1 MSGVKQLSLDPHPCE
16 FSPFGNGS
24 PHPLI
29 IPQLDPQEGVR
40 ETERGRERVGQ
51 LYKLL
56 QNTLHEAGLPETRD
70 RTREPAT
77 VSSNSD
83 ITICVLGSPLP
94 YLSLLLEGGREAP
107 GDVFL
112 CLSPSWLSRSPSPLH
127 RASPP
132 CSSTGRLL
140 RAGGCTYLEDF
151 RPPRRI
157 TYLLPVGRE
166 EGQEVTREA
175 DCPMG
180 SSPRLAELLGDTLL
194 TRVLLERNRVR
205 CPPTLGLM
213 YRPPRSYQTKGTTVT
228 AVSLTERE
236 GQGELVQREVLKFLE
251 SLAMEPYSKVVLK
264 PSGGRWS
271 GSHRPVRFL
280 AKRDCEAVCREV
292 CSMLP
297 LLEEGETVL
306 LEAFCPTMSPVSPVL
321 TQTWDMYRCVN
332 VPRPD
337 LSFRMCA
344 VVTRSPEGLPLLNQL
359 VCSVGRS
366 DSPIR
371 HGSSPL
377 QSLETTL
384 QDWGLSDPAQCSNI
398 HSQVKSTAETCL
410 RVAMEM
416 EAGLSPEQRGGWAA
430 QTDMIGVDMLLSCS
444 GQVVTPF
451 CLGLKPSRCLES
463 CGLFLSRGGALL
475 HTPLNRSQRYIMEGR
490 NLLII
495 GAGGFSKTFVWESAR
510 DFGLKIHLVESN
522 PTHFAAGLVTTFIHL
537 DLTDHKQAPENCS
550 RICEALCERGIH
562 PDGCLTFWDDCVV
575 LVALVC
581 ERLGLRSSPT
591 LAVRTARQKSQT
603 HLRLLD
609 GAPVEPSLADFR
621 PPSSLEPKTTSSPP
635 RPRLPLSSPEPT
647 PGCCYSSPRLS
658 SLIRSVEPSN
668 GSTTTTTIAD
678 FSPASPSNN
687 TISDIADNRVNLTKL
702 SGNPI
707 RDPLSEKATPVDRIS
722 GLFPDSPLPLPLP
735 SCPVW
740 TPSPHIYAVPCY
752 HLESRADVEKAAW
765 LVSFPAVMK
774 LEYGAG
780 AVGSKCVNSAEE
792 CQAHFEKISNDIRE
806 GTDYAGAGLAW
817 SNAMTLMEYLSGT
830 EHDIDLVLFNGQ
842 KVAAF
847 ISDNGPTRVP
857 SFTVTA
863 AAMPSYLRP
872 DKRAQLVEAAL
883 RCCLGC
889 GLTDGVFNV
898 EMKMT
903 PTGPRLIEINARM
916 GGYYLRD
923 WIRVVYGADILLAAF
938 MVACGLRPRIPEAS
952 PPLCHLIGVM
962 CILPQHFRVLKTT
975 ASSEV
980 LRLLHS
986 RGVIRFSQLVDE
998 LILRVY
1004 ENAYCNVACQSQDRD
1019 AARLQLL
1026 SACQILGIDSPDYP
1040 VSYFLSDF
1048 K

>member
-1 MSGVKQLSLDPHPCE
+1 MSAVKRSLEPHPCE
-16 FSPFGNGS
+16 FSPFGKAS

-29 IPQLDPQEGVR
+29 IPQPEPQEGLG
-40 ETERGRERVGQ
+40 EAERGRERVGQ

-56 QNTLHEAGLPETRD
+56 QKTLREAGLPETQD
-70 RTREPAT
+70 RTREPAR

-107 GDVFL
+107 GEVFL

-127 RASPP
+127 PGL
-132 CSSTGRLL
+132 SSLFLHRGVSFELGGR
-140 RAGGCTYLEDF
+140 TSLEDF
-151 RPPRRI
+151 RPPRRV
-157 TYLLPVGRE
+157 TYLLPVVGK

-180 SSPRLAELLGDTLL
+180 SSSRLAELLGDTLL

-213 YRPPRSYQTKGTTVT
+213 YRPPRSYQTEGTTVT

-271 GSHRPVRFL
+271 GSQRPVRFL
-280 AKRDCEAVCREV
+280 EKQDCEAVRREV
-292 CSMLP
+292 CSLLP
-297 LLEEGETVL
+297 LLEEGETAL
-306 LEAFCPTMSPVSPVL
+306 LEAFCPTMTPVSPVL
-321 TQTWDMYRCVN
+321 TQTWDAYRRVN

-384 QDWGLSDPAQCSNI
+384 QDWGLSDPAQCSSI

-416 EAGLSPEQRGGWAA
+416 EAGLSPEQRGGRAA

-463 CGLFLSRGGALL
+463 CRLFLSGGGALL

-490 NLLII
+490 DLLII
-495 GAGGFSKTFVWESAR
+495 GAGGVSKTFVWESAR

-522 PTHFAAGLVTTFIHL
+522 PTHFAAGLVNTFIHL
-537 DLTDHKQAPENCS
+537 DLTDHRQDSENCS
-550 RICEALCERGIH
+550 RICEALCKRGIR
-562 PDGCLTFWDDCVV
+562 PDGCLTFCEHCVV
-575 LVALVC
+575 LAALVC
-581 ERLGLRSSPT
+581 EQLGLRSSPAP
-591 LAVRTARQKSQT
+591 AVRTAKQKSQT
-603 HLRLLD
+603 HLCLLE
-609 GAPVEPSLADFR
+609 GAPEEPSLADFLR
-621 PPSSLEPKTTSSPP
+621 PSSLQPKTTGSPP
-635 RPRLPLSSPEPT
+635 CPPLSSLEPT
-647 PGCCYSSPRLS
+647 PGCCYSSPHLS
-658 SLIRSVEPSN
+658 SLIRTVEPSN
-668 GSTTTTTIAD
+668 GSTTIAD
-678 FSPASPSNN
+678 SPSASPSNK
-687 TISDIADNRVNLTKL
+687 TISDIANNRANLTKL
-702 SGNPI
+702 SGNPV
-707 RDPLSEKATPVDRIS
+707 RDPSSEKATPVDRIS
-722 GLFPDSPLPLPLP
+722 DLFPDSPLPLPLP
-735 SCPVW
+735 SRPVW

-752 HLESRADVEKAAW
+752 HLESRADVEKAAR

-774 LEYGAG
+774 LEYGSG
-780 AVGSKCVNSAEE
+780 AVGAKRVDSAEE
-792 CQAHFEKISNDIRE
+792 CQAHFEKISSDLRE
-806 GTDYAGAGLAW
+806 ETDYPGIGLGW
-817 SNAMTLMEYLSGT
+817 GNAMTLMEYLSGT
-830 EHDIDLVLFNGQ
+830 EHDVDLVLFDGQ

-857 SFTVTA
+857 GFTETA

-916 GGYYLRD
+916 GGFYLRD
-923 WIRVVYGADILLAAF
+923 WIRAVYGADILFAAF
-938 MVACGLRPRIPEAS
+938 AVACGLRPRIPEAS

-962 CILPQHFRVLKTT
+962 CIVSQHLCALRTT
-975 ASSEV
+975 TNLEM

-986 RGVIRFSQLVDE
+986 RGVIRLNHFSDRLVSSE
-998 LILRVY
+998 Y
-1004 ENAYCNVACQSQDRD
+1004 ENVYCNVACQSQDRD

-1026 SACQILGIDSPDYP
+1026 SICQILGIDSPEYP

>member
-1 MSGVKQLSLDPHPCE
+1 MGERDEEKDTKP
-16 FSPFGNGS
+16 GN
-24 PHPLI
+24 
-29 IPQLDPQEGVR
+29 R
-40 ETERGRERVGQ
+40 RR
-51 LYKLL
+51 
-56 QNTLHEAGLPETRD
+56 
-70 RTREPAT
+70 
-77 VSSNSD
+77 
-83 ITICVLGSPLP
+83 
-94 YLSLLLEGGREAP
+94 

-127 RASPP
+127 PGL
-132 CSSTGRLL
+132 SSLFLHRGVSFELGGR
-140 RAGGCTYLEDF
+140 TYLEDF
-151 RPPRRI
+151 RPPRRV

-194 TRVLLERNRVR
+194 TQVLLERNRVR

-213 YRPPRSYQTKGTTVT
+213 YRPPRSYQTEGTTVT
-228 AVSLTERE
+228 AVSLMERE

-264 PSGGRWS
+264 PSGGHWS

-280 AKRDCEAVCREV
+280 EKRDCEAVCREV
-292 CSMLP
+292 CSLLP

-321 TQTWDMYRCVN
+321 TQTWDMYRRVN

-344 VVTRSPEGLPLLNQL
+344 VVTRSPEGLPLLNQ
-359 VCSVGRS
+359 R
-366 DSPIR
+366 
-371 HGSSPL
+371 
-377 QSLETTL
+377 
-384 QDWGLSDPAQCSNI
+384 
-398 HSQVKSTAETCL
+398 
-410 RVAMEM
+410 
-416 EAGLSPEQRGGWAA
+416 
-430 QTDMIGVDMLLSCS
+430 
-444 GQVVTPF
+444 
-451 CLGLKPSRCLES
+451 
-463 CGLFLSRGGALL
+463 
-475 HTPLNRSQRYIMEGR
+475 
-490 NLLII
+490 
-495 GAGGFSKTFVWESAR
+495 
-510 DFGLKIHLVESN
+510 
-522 PTHFAAGLVTTFIHL
+522 
-537 DLTDHKQAPENCS
+537 APENCS

-603 HLRLLD
+603 HFRLLD
-609 GAPVEPSLADFR
+609 GAPVEPSLADFQ

-635 RPRLPLSSPEPT
+635 HPHLPLSSPEPT

-668 GSTTTTTIAD
+668 GSTTTIAD
-678 FSPASPSNN
+678 FLPASPSKN
-687 TISDIADNRVNLTKL
+687 TISDIADHRVNLTKL

-707 RDPLSEKATPVDRIS
+707 QDPSSEKATPVDRIS

-752 HLESRADVEKAAW
+752 HLESCADVEKAAR

-774 LEYGAG
+774 LECGAG

-792 CQAHFEKISNDIRE
+792 CQAHFEKISNDIQE
-806 GTDYAGAGLAW
+806 GTDYAGAGRAW

-830 EHDIDLVLFNGQ
+830 EHNIDLVLFDGQ

-847 ISDNGPTRVP
+847 VLDTGPTRVP
-857 SFTVTA
+857 SFTGTA

-916 GGYYLRD
+916 GGYCLRD
-923 WIRVVYGADILLAAF
+923 WIRAVYGADILLAAF

-962 CILPQHFRVLKTT
+962 CILPQHFQVLKTT

-986 RGVIRFSQLVDE
+986 RGVIRLNQLEDK
-998 LILRVY
+998 LISRVY
-1004 ENAYCNVACQSQDRD
+1004 EIPYCNMACQSQDRD

>member
-1 MSGVKQLSLDPHPCE
+1 MGERDEEKDTKP
-16 FSPFGNGS
+16 GN
-24 PHPLI
+24 
-29 IPQLDPQEGVR
+29 R
-40 ETERGRERVGQ
+40 RR
-51 LYKLL
+51 
-56 QNTLHEAGLPETRD
+56 
-70 RTREPAT
+70 
-77 VSSNSD
+77 
-83 ITICVLGSPLP
+83 
-94 YLSLLLEGGREAP
+94 

-127 RASPP
+127 PGL
-132 CSSTGRLL
+132 SSLFLHRGVSFELGGR
-140 RAGGCTYLEDF
+140 TYLEDF
-151 RPPRRI
+151 RPPRRV
-157 TYLLPVGRE
+157 TYLLPVGGE

-194 TRVLLERNRVR
+194 TQVLLERNRVR

-213 YRPPRSYQTKGTTVT
+213 YRPPRSYQTEGTTVT
-228 AVSLTERE
+228 AVSLMERE

-280 AKRDCEAVCREV
+280 EKQDCEAVCREV
-292 CSMLP
+292 CSLLP
-297 LLEEGETVL
+297 LLEEGETAL

-321 TQTWDMYRCVN
+321 TQTWDMYRRVN

-344 VVTRSPEGLPLLNQL
+344 VVTRSPEGLPLLNQ
-359 VCSVGRS
+359 
-366 DSPIR
+366 
-371 HGSSPL
+371 
-377 QSLETTL
+377 SLETTL
-384 QDWGLSDPAQCSNI
+384 QDWGLSDPAQCSSI

-416 EAGLSPEQRGGWAA
+416 EAGLSLEQRGGWAA

-495 GAGGFSKTFVWESAR
+495 GAGGFSKAFVWESAR
-510 DFGLKIHLVESN
+510 DFGLK
-522 PTHFAAGLVTTFIHL
+522 A
-537 DLTDHKQAPENCS
+537 S
-550 RICEALCERGIH
+550 R
-562 PDGCLTFWDDCVV
+562 
-575 LVALVC
+575 
-581 ERLGLRSSPT
+581 
-591 LAVRTARQKSQT
+591 
-603 HLRLLD
+603 
-609 GAPVEPSLADFR
+609 
-621 PPSSLEPKTTSSPP
+621 
-635 RPRLPLSSPEPT
+635 EPT
-647 PGCCYSSPRLS
+647 PSCCYSSPCLS

-668 GSTTTTTIAD
+668 GSTTTIAD
-678 FSPASPSNN
+678 FPPASPSNN
-687 TISDIADNRVNLTKL
+687 TISDIADHRVNLTKL

-707 RDPLSEKATPVDRIS
+707 QDPSSEKATPVDRIS

-752 HLESRADVEKAAW
+752 HLESCADVEKAAR
-765 LVSFPAVMK
+765 LVPFPAVMK
-774 LEYGAG
+774 LEYGSG

-806 GTDYAGAGLAW
+806 GTDYAGTGRAW

-830 EHDIDLVLFNGQ
+830 EHDIDLVLFDGQ

-847 ISDNGPTRVP
+847 VSDNGPTRVP

-938 MVACGLRPRIPEAS
+938 MVACGLCPRIPEAS

-962 CILPQHFRVLKTT
+962 CILPQHFQVLKTT

-986 RGVIRFSQLVDE
+986 RGVIRLNQLEDE
-998 LILRVY
+998 LISRVY
-1004 ENAYCNVACQSQDRD
+1004 EIPYCNVACQSQDRD